1 VKALQFVGDDRA
13 QVADLPIPQIAADE
27 VLLASRTVGICHSDI
42 ELLEGRYI
50 IPFQYPVIPG
60 HEWAGEVVE
69 VGRDVKDI
77 AVGDRFVGECVIGND
92 HFGFSISG
100 AAAEFFIAKPEWL
113 HGMPDGMSWAQGALV
128 EPFSCGYYA
137 TLRADDLDAGDT
149 VAVFGAG
156 PIGLGVVAAAAAK
169 RARVIVIEP
178 SAGRAAL
185 ALELGAEVHLD
196 PTREGLLDSVLAE
209 TTGRGASVVIE
220 ATGNPAAMA
229 AALEVAAFRA
239 RLVNIG
245 INVGDSTPAR
255 LGLIQSKEL
264 QIRGTIGSPGVWA
277 RTLAFIARTGLDLS
291 PAITTTVPL
300 ADAVTAVELAHHDR
314 AQVKVHL
321 VSEAGR

>member
-1 VKALQFVGDDRA
+1 VKALQFVGDGRA
-13 QVADLPIPQIAADE
+13 EVADLPIPRIAADE

-50 IPFQYPVIPG
+50 IPFEYPVIPG
-60 HEWAGEVVE
+60 HEWAAEVVE
-69 VGRDVKDI
+69 VGGDVRDL
-77 AVGDRFVGECVIGND
+77 AVGDRVVGECVIGDD

-100 AAAEFFIAKPEWL
+100 AAAEFFVARPEWL
-113 HGMPDGMSWAQGALV
+113 HRLPDSMSWAQGALV

-137 TLRADDLDAGDT
+137 TLRADDLDAADT

-178 SAGRAAL
+178 SADRAAL
-185 ALELGAEVHLD
+185 ARRLGADVHLD
-196 PTREGLLDSVLAE
+196 PVAEGLVDAVLAE
-209 TTGRGASVVIE
+209 TAGRGASVVIE

-229 AALEVAAFRA
+229 AMLEVAAFRA

-245 INVGDSTPAR
+245 IDVGGVCPAR

-264 QIRGTIGSPGVWA
+264 QIRGIIGSPGVWA
-277 RTLAFIARTGLDLS
+277 RTLEFIARTGLDLS
-291 PAITTTVPL
+291 PIVTSRVPL
-300 ADAVTAVELAHHDR
+300 ADAATAVDLAHHDR
-314 AQVKVHL
+314 DQVKVHL
-321 VSEAGR
+321 FGEAGL